1 MLKEL
6 FNLFAVFAQM
16 SGLILLVLGCFFVAA
31 GIFSGRIGNFAKG
44 GALIMVGGYLAGLA
58 NIPH

>member
-1 MLKEL
+1 MKEL
-6 FNLFAVFAQM
+6 FDLLAVLAQM
-16 SGLILLVLGCFFVAA
+16 AGLILLVIGCFFLAA
-31 GIFSGRIGNFAKG
+31 GIFSGRPGGFIKG